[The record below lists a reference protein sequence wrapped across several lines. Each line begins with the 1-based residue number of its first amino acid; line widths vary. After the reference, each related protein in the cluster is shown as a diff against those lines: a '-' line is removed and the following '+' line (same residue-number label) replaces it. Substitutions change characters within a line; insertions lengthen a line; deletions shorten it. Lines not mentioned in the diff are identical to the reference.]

1 MRNEGRE
8 VRKVAHI
15 IGYCRLF
22 KVFVLMS
29 VYWEDSRKFEPDL
42 HFQQI
47 TQTTQNSGD
56 HTDHTE

>member
-42 HFQQI
+42 HF
-47 TQTTQNSGD
+47 
-56 HTDHTE
+56 